1 LKTAAKMT
9 ETVELQDWAW
19 EVAAD
24 IYRLNLF
31 GQLTGRITFAQ
42 SCVSDDELAEAIAQ
56 SFTQVSEARYR
67 EMIELATDA
76 AMEAY
81 ERVVSAALRES
92 RGQRPN

>member
-1 LKTAAKMT
+1 
-9 ETVELQDWAW
+9 
-19 EVAAD
+19 
-24 IYRLNLF
+24 
-31 GQLTGRITFAQ
+31 
-42 SCVSDDELAEAIAQ
+42 VSDDDLAEAIAQ

-81 ERVVSAALRES
+81 ERVVSAALKET